1 MRMGEKNTKESLDDA
16 IRRAADGP
24 KSAQVD
30 GPRVEQL
37 PLSDLVQADRYL
49 ASKRAARGR
58 YGGLRFT
65 RMSHSGAQ

>member
-1 MRMGEKNTKESLDDA
+1 MGEEKNTKESLDDA
-16 IRRAADGP
+16 IRRAAGGP

-30 GPRVEQL
+30 GQRVEQH

-58 YGGLRFT
+58 YGGVRFT

>member
-1 MRMGEKNTKESLDDA
+1 MGEKNTKESLDDA

-30 GPRVEQL
+30 GQRVEQH

-49 ASKRAARGR
+49 AAKKAARGR
-58 YGGLRFT
+58 YGGLRIT
-65 RMSHSGAQ
+65 RMSHSGAV